1 MTTMASSLRSLRLAQ
16 RVPQALTRAA
26 PRPLT
31 PGITI
36 AQQTRRLLNTDT
48 APVLYSARAKVVGA
62 RTGHVEGDDLVVDLT
77 MAKALGGAGDKGKT
91 NPEELFAAGYGACFQ
106 SAMNASAASMKIT
119 MPKKPEDSIV
129 DTTVHLVG
137 DMKKLDMGIRVEMKV
152 RVKGL
157 SDEEVQRVVDKAKE
171 VCPYSRATKGNV
183 TTTIEVVKF
192 GEGGGSKGSEGS
204 KGADGSKGSE
214 GEVDGVRPKGHS
226 DYQ

>member
-1 MTTMASSLRSLRLAQ
+1 MASSLRSLRLAQ
-16 RVPQALTRAA
+16 RVRQALTRAA

-48 APVLYSARAKVVGA
+48 APVLYSARVKVVGA

-157 SDEEVQRVVDKAKE
+157 SDEEVQKVVDKAKE

-204 KGADGSKGSE
+204 KGADSSKGSE

>member
-1 MTTMASSLRSLRLAQ
+1 
-16 RVPQALTRAA
+16 
-26 PRPLT
+26 
-31 PGITI
+31 
-36 AQQTRRLLNTDT
+36 
-48 APVLYSARAKVVGA
+48 RAKVVGA

-157 SDEEVQRVVDKAKE
+157 SDEEVQKVVNKAKE

-204 KGADGSKGSE
+204 KGADSSKGSE

>member
-1 MTTMASSLRSLRLAQ
+1 MAASFRALRLAHLGPKAIS
-16 RVPQALTRAA
+16 RISPQAATLQSRT
-26 PRPLT
+26 
-31 PGITI
+31 
-36 AQQTRRLLNTDT
+36 QTRLLNTET

-106 SAMNASAASMKIT
+106 SAMNASAASMKIQ
-119 MPKKPEDSIV
+119 MPKKPEDSVV

-137 DMKKLDMGIRVEMKV
+137 DMKKLDMGIRVGMKV

-157 SDEEVQRVVDKAKE
+157 SDEEVQKVVDKAKE
-171 VCPYSRATKGNV
+171 VCPYSRATKGNI
-183 TTTIEVVKF
+183 TTNIEVIKF
-192 GEGGGSKGSEGS
+192 EESGSSGQKSSGGSEKMS
-204 KGADGSKGSE
+204 
-214 GEVDGVRPKGHS
+214 GVKPEGHS

>member
-1 MTTMASSLRSLRLAQ
+1 MASSLRSLRLAQ
-16 RVPQALTRAA
+16 RAPQAFTRAA

-31 PGITI
+31 PSI
-36 AQQTRRLLNTDT
+36 AIAHQTRRLLNTDT

-157 SDEEVQRVVDKAKE
+157 SDEEVQKVVDKAKE

-192 GEGGGSKGSEGS
+192 GEGGGSKGS
-204 KGADGSKGSE
+204 KGSE